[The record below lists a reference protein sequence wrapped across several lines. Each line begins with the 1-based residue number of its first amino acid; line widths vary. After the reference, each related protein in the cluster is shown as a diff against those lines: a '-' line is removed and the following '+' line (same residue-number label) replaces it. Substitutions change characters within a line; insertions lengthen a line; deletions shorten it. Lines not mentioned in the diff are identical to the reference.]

1 MRVFPWVRPISSAAA
16 KCAALNTESFFKEEF
31 VKALKLV
38 VALIS
43 VSATAAFAQSPV
55 GLWKTIDDKTGKE
68 RALVRISE
76 SGGVFSAK
84 IEKLLAADAKPDAKC
99 DQCTDSRKDQP
110 VVGMTI
116 MRNVKKNDDLY
127 DGGDILDAN
136 NGKVYKVRLTLAADN
151 KTLAVR
157 GYVGAPMLG
166 RTQTWQRVE

>member
-1 MRVFPWVRPISSAAA
+1 MTLARRFFAAA
-16 KCAALNTESFFKEEF
+16 LTLAATC
-31 VKALKLV
+31 
-38 VALIS
+38 
-43 VSATAAFAQSPV
+43 AFAQSPT

-76 SGGVFSAK
+76 TGGVFIAK

-116 MRNVKKNDDLY
+116 MRNVKKNEAIF

-136 NGKVYKVRLTLAADN
+136 TGKIYRVKLTLSGDGKALD
-151 KTLAVR
+151 VR
-157 GYVGAPMLG
+157 GYVGNPMFG
-166 RTQTWQRVE
+166 RTQKWQRVE

>member
-1 MRVFPWVRPISSAAA
+1 MKPMKQISAIIATAFAA
-16 KCAALNTESFFKEEF
+16 
-31 VKALKLV
+31 
-38 VALIS
+38 
-43 VSATAAFAQSPV
+43 AAFAQSPV

-68 RALVRISE
+68 RALVRITE
-76 SGGVFSAK
+76 AGGVFTAK

-116 MRNVKKNDDLY
+116 MRNVKKNDEVY

-136 NGKVYKVRLTLAADN
+136 SGKVYRVRLALAGDN
-151 KTLAVR
+151 KKLDVK
-157 GYVGAPMLG
+157 GYIGTPLFG